1 MDIRKLFLYDRQITE
16 WINNHRIKIL
26 DDFFL
31 SVTDTTWI
39 VVVLI
44 SVVLLGIALF
54 RKNKA
59 LKIKTFQIMAALI
72 CNVIVVTFL
81 KYTVNRLRPFVN
93 NVIIEKLSSE
103 NTPSFP
109 SGHTAAAFVI
119 AMSFSL
125 LFPNKTGLKIAVWL
139 WAIAVAYSRIVLGV
153 HYLSDVLASV
163 IIGCVISIIVHKF
176 FSKYLYKHTT

>member
-1 MDIRKLFLYDRQITE
+1 
-16 WINNHRIKIL
+16 
-26 DDFFL
+26 
-31 SVTDTTWI
+31 
-39 VVVLI
+39 
-44 SVVLLGIALF
+44 
-54 RKNKA
+54 
-59 LKIKTFQIMAALI
+59 MAALI